1 MPAAADVMAAKQ
13 RREKHVPQR
22 TCIVC
27 RSKADKR
34 ALRRLVS
41 APSGVV
47 LDPSGRLPGRG
58 AYLCD
63 QRTCWERALQSGVL
77 ERALRTT
84 LTPEARAALL
94 EHGNQAD
101 E

>member
-1 MPAAADVMAAKQ
+1 MAAKQ

-34 ALRRLVS
+34 QLRRLVK
-41 APSGVV
+41 APAGAPEGVV

-58 AYLCD
+58 AYLCEK
-63 QRTCWERALQSGVL
+63 RACWERALQSGVL

-94 EHGNQAD
+94 EHGSQAD

>member
-1 MPAAADVMAAKQ
+1 MAART

-27 RSKADKR
+27 REKADKR
-34 ALRRLVS
+34 RLTRIVRTAES
-41 APSGVV
+41 VMVDAG
-47 LDPSGRLPGRG
+47 GRQAGRG

-63 QRTCWERALQSGVL
+63 RPACWDRALQSGML
-77 ERALRTT
+77 ERALRAT
-84 LTPEARAALL
+84 LSPETRLALAAHRPQ
-94 EHGNQAD
+94 EH

>member
-1 MPAAADVMAAKQ
+1 MAGKQ

-22 TCIVC
+22 SCIVC
-27 RSKADKR
+27 REKTDKR
-34 ALRRLVS
+34 RLSRLVRT
-41 APSGVV
+41 ADGVTV
-47 LDPSGRLPGRG
+47 DASGRLPGRG

-63 QRTCWERALQSGVL
+63 RPACWDRALQSGIL

-84 LTPEARAALL
+84 LPPEARAALA
-94 EHGNQAD
+94 EHGPRDN

>member
-1 MPAAADVMAAKQ
+1 MAAKQ
-13 RREKHVPQR
+13 RQAKHVPQR

-34 ALRRLVS
+34 QLRRLVK
-41 APSGVV
+41 APDGVV
-47 LDPSGRLPGRG
+47 FDPSGRLPGRG
-58 AYLCD
+58 AYLCEE
-63 QRTCWERALQSGVL
+63 RACWERALQSGVL

-94 EHGNQAD
+94 EQAVKLMSN
-101 E
+101 

>member
-1 MPAAADVMAAKQ
+1 MAART

-27 RSKADKR
+27 REKTDKR
-34 ALRRLVS
+34 RLRRLVRTTD
-41 APSGVV
+41 GVV
-47 LDPSGRLPGRG
+47 VDASGRLAGRG

-63 QRTCWERALQSGVL
+63 RPTCWDRALQSGVL

-84 LTPEARAALL
+84 LSPETRIALA
-94 EHGNQAD
+94 EHKPQDD